1 MNRRNFLTGTAGAA
15 VAAIAVPT
23 IAATHPDAE
32 LLAAYAEFVAWDRK
46 WAIDQDNNSHSDDE
60 IEVRYERWSAF
71 LDTFEERPATTPDGL
86 AVIALAAL
94 RQADMFDVRGEILTW
109 DGYSRP
115 PEIDTK
121 GDRQDHILWNLIES
135 AQEMA
140 RAAGGGMTST

>member
-1 MNRRNFLTGTAGAA
+1 
-15 VAAIAVPT
+15 
-23 IAATHPDAE
+23 
-32 LLAAYAEFVAWDRK
+32 
-46 WAIDQDNNSHSDDE
+46 
-60 IEVRYERWSAF
+60 
-71 LDTFEERPATTPDGL
+71 
-86 AVIALAAL
+86 
-94 RQADMFDVRGEILTW
+94 LTW